1 MVFPIG
7 TPKRALE
14 QPSALRPQ
22 TSLYRDC
29 FQALDLSRLAI
40 PLPPQLAVAWT
51 PAGGEMAESNVERE
65 IATAQESVGEVR
77 LWQAV
82 IVRTIEAWI
91 SGPLRQRRLAENYL
105 FDDKRDFA
113 MVCESAGLDP
123 DDMRARLTIIRNRD
137 LHANKVLPAEIRNAR
152 RISFRPGYCIGLTDS
167 IKPKRPSA
175 SVGWMKTAPLSTV
188 YGAPASIKAPRIC
201 TVSPP
206 SILRIAAP
214 RI

>member
-22 TSLYRDC
+22 TSLYLYC

-51 PAGGEMAESNVERE
+51 PAGDEMAESNVERE

-82 IVRTIEAWI
+82 IVRTIEAWM
-91 SGPLRQRRLAENYL
+91 SGSLRQKRQAESYL
-105 FDDKRDFA
+105 FEDNNDFPL
-113 MVCESAGLDP
+113 VCQAAGLDP
-123 DDMRARLTIIRNRD
+123 DDMRARLSKIRKREN
-137 LHANKVLPAEIRNAR
+137 VLQ
-152 RISFRPGYCIGLTDS
+152 
-167 IKPKRPSA
+167 
-175 SVGWMKTAPLSTV
+175 
-188 YGAPASIKAPRIC
+188 
-201 TVSPP
+201 
-206 SILRIAAP
+206 AAL
-214 RI
+214 I